1 MALGEGL
8 TQGQATII
16 AAAIAIGAATIAF
29 LGILVKARSDR
40 ALHEATLGED
50 RAVRHRQ
57 QVTEALLSALEA
69 MNRAAELVSSNNPTM
84 ERDSDA
90 YRDRDS
96 RYYACVSATLK
107 LQVMGLEDAHL
118 AMSEFT
124 GWLGVHWVLADEEG
138 LAGSHRDT
146 FEKIV
151 RAKSSLPYR
160 FSNTLAQLDHR
171 ASNTARET
179 V

>member
-1 MALGEGL
+1 MLIMALGEGL

-16 AAAIAIGAATIAF
+16 AAGIAVGAASIAF

-50 RAVRHRQ
+50 RAVQHRQ

-69 MNRAAELVSSNNPTM
+69 MNRADELVSSNNPIM

-90 YRDRDS
+90 YRDRDR

-107 LQVMGLEDAHL
+107 LQILGLEDAHL

-124 GWLGVHWVLADEEG
+124 GSLGLHWAIADEDG
-138 LAGSHRDT
+138 IARPHWDT
-146 FEKIV
+146 FGKIIE
-151 RAKSSLPYR
+151 AKASLPYT
-160 FSNTLAQLDHR
+160 FSNTLAQLDQR
-171 ASNTARET
+171 ALQH
-179 V
+179 

>member
-1 MALGEGL
+1 MLIMALGEGL

-16 AAAIAIGAATIAF
+16 AAAIALGAASIAF

-50 RAVRHRQ
+50 RAVQHRQ

-69 MNRAAELVSSNNPTM
+69 MNRAAELVSSDNPSM

-107 LQVMGLEDAHL
+107 LQILGLEDAYL
-118 AMSEFT
+118 EMSKFT
-124 GWLGVHWVLADEEG
+124 GSLGLHWIIADEEG
-138 LAGSHRDT
+138 IARPHRDT
-146 FEKIV
+146 FGKIIQ
-151 RAKSSLPYR
+151 AKASLPYT
-160 FSNTLAQLDHR
+160 FSNTLAQFDQR
-171 ASNTARET
+171 ALQH
-179 V
+179 